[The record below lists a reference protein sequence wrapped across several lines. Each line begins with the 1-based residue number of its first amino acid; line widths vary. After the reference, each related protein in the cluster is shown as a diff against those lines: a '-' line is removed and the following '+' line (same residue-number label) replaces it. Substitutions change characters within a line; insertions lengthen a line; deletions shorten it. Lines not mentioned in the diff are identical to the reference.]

1 MEDPTIGGHE
11 ISPWA
16 LMLPPIKEGDYL
28 RMKQETMTHGQAK
41 PIYRYGGLILSGV
54 TDLRICNDLEKEPWI
69 VDLDDD
75 VDPVRFLISEHFNQI
90 DNRRNSRVVF
100 AFRLSQD
107 TGPGRPPSGRK
118 EHRLTIDEAVKAVG
132 ASRKGVEQLRRISRE
147 GIAELFQEVLDYRIA
162 ITDAE
167 GILGMSHDVQRQA
180 VDLHRHGRAPTVTRA
195 VWKLEQETREKEGAA
210 AAEVRLA
217 SPLMETVTL
226 LNSTVGGLHRRV
238 DAESV
243 DLILAN
249 PPAGKQHLGVFS
261 ELAAFADHAL
271 SQSGLMALLVRDEFL
286 PQILELVSHSG
297 LSWLHRFEY
306 RIPHRPFKLPPPHRG
321 WVHKQSLLIYGKPR
335 AIIPEGEDYILES
348 KRMGPTGYRQSDLLE
363 SGMKSIVKRFV
374 HLGGTVCDPLLMG
387 RAGIALGAR
396 EHGCRFIG
404 ASDNSK
410 FIKQVK
416 DRLESEEAKR
426 RRMAEGKASGQ
437 EGQDEGT
444 DGQQSAE

>member
-1 MEDPTIGGHE
+1 MEDSTIGGHE

-28 RMKQETMTHGQAK
+28 RKKQETMTHGQAK
-41 PIYRYGGLILSGV
+41 PIYRHGGLILSGV
-54 TDLRICNDLEKEPWI
+54 TDLRICIDLEKQPRI
-69 VDLDDD
+69 VDLEED

-90 DNRRNSRVVF
+90 DNRGNSRVVF
-100 AFRLSQD
+100 AFRLSQGA
-107 TGPGRPPSGRK
+107 GPGRPPSGRK

-167 GILGMSHDVQRQA
+167 GILGMSRDVQRQA
-180 VDLHRHGRAPTVTRA
+180 VELHRQGKARTVTRA

-226 LNSTVGGLHRRV
+226 LNSTVSGLRPWV

-243 DLILAN
+243 DLIIAY
-249 PPAGKQHLGVFS
+249 PPVGKQHLGLFS
-261 ELAAFADHAL
+261 ELATFADHAL

-306 RIPHRPFKLPPPHRG
+306 RIPHRPFKLPYPHRG
-321 WVHKQSLLIYGKPR
+321 WVHKQSLLIYGKSR
-335 AIIPEGEDYILES
+335 AIIPEGEDYILEE

-374 HLGGTVCDPLLMG
+374 HPGGTVCDPLLLG
-387 RAGIALGAR
+387 HAGIALGAR

-404 ASDNSK
+404 ASDNSR

-426 RRMAEGKASGQ
+426 QSLIEGEASAQ
-437 EGQDEGT
+437 EGQDEGA
-444 DGQQSAE
+444 DGQPSAE